1 MGRMQMKRLLLLAS
15 SLTIAIT
22 DASSLHADDTS
33 CSRMFQAGISRSSAP
48 RWCRGNKLGF
58 TAPLALPPRVSDV
71 PRAQT
76 RMFGVRSPRAAR
88 SADYWRGQQKNL
100 VSSMSMSSEDSSSNG
115 AMRWTSAVSLGFGGL
130 IETVEEAADKCRENL
145 GEGTSID
152 LVMCY
157 ISDRFFEMRG
167 SQEPARQE
175 DLMKVTELLR
185 TRLGAK
191 HVIGCLSPGVIGMGE
206 EESPEEYEQVK
217 AVSISAACLPNV
229 DVKIQR
235 RVVVVVNTSISV
247 RDNANHDQTIIII
260 NININININYISF
273 SSPLSVAAEEVPNN
287 DSVEEWRRLVGS
299 PDPADRP
306 VFLLFSE
313 HNFPGRGNLDRF
325 LEGMDFAYPGCT
337 KVGGLTA
344 RFKQD
349 VDLLSTVFGDVQLTR
364 DKVASPGVWV
374 VTLSGDIEAEALV
387 AQGCR
392 PIGPEWEVSRTKG
405 NKVFEVFDPLKKE
418 APVTC
423 LAALSKVIEG
433 LSPAELELAQRALFV
448 GVESNS
454 MNLSDLQQPK
464 TAQSSQEDPRKDY
477 LLRPIILVS
486 ANDKS
491 MLVGD
496 VLRPGSTCPTDQLR
510 WQRLTELLT
519 GSSSTPAAGLV
530 LFACIG
536 RGRPLFGEP
545 NYESR
550 MASMATGVPVVGC
563 FYNGEFGPAGGQASL
578 HEYTSIYTI
587 FRSKKLGGVT
597 SDSKMKEQEGEQNNS
612 GT

>member
-235 RVVVVVNTSISV
+235 
-247 RDNANHDQTIIII
+247 
-260 NININININYISF
+260 
-273 SSPLSVAAEEVPNN
+273 VAAEEVPNN

-496 VLRPGSTCPTDQLR
+496 VLRPGQRIRLHVPDRSAAMAEVEALMSSYKR
-510 WQRLTELLT
+510 QRLTELLT